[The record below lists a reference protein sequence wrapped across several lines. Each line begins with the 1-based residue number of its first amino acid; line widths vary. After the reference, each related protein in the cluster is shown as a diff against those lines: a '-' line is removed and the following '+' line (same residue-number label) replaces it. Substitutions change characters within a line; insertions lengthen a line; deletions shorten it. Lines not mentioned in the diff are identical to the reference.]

1 MATKEALVARLKV
14 LEGKREALRQEVK
27 DAAAATKAA
36 AIVNKSKTLTA
47 ALEPLGDNVRLAK
60 MDGAWTV
67 IVSGSGGSKSA
78 SRSRRVGV
86 EDWIVDGK
94 SIESAMPSKVI
105 QAIGANYGADS
116 PERYLDKHVK
126 AFTAHKVAAVVGGK
140 EIPIEDFVKANPA

>member
-1 MATKEALVARLKV
+1 MATKEAIAARLKV

-67 IVSGSGGSKSA
+67 IVSGSGGPKSA

-105 QAIGANYGADS
+105 QAIEANYGADS